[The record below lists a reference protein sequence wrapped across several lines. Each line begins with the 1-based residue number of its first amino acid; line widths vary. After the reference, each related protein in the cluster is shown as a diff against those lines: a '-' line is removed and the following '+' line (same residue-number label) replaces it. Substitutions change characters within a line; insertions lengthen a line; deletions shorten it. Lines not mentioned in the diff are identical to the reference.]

1 MFDYVFLRGDGNKGA
16 SYKPTWK
23 PEWRLPP
30 GVKGGRVA
38 AQVFFWC
45 AVSAIPVYWVSLN
58 KESKTKQPDI
68 YMIQKQKAREERMRW
83 IESDDMPRH

>member
-1 MFDYVFLRGDGNKGA
+1 MYEYVFLQGKGNKGA

-23 PEWRLPP
+23 PDWRLPP

-38 AQVFFWC
+38 LQVAFWLG
-45 AVSAIPVYWVSLN
+45 VSAIPIVWVSGN
-58 KESKTKQPDI
+58 KDMGQKQPDI

-83 IESDDMPRH
+83 IESDDMPRR